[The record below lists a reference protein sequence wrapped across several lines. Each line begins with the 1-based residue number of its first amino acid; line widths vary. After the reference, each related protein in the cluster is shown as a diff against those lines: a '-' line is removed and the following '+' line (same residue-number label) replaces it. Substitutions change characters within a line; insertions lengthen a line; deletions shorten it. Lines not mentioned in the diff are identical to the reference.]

1 MLIPDCVH
9 PEQTI
14 YFNGAFVLK
23 SLRELKS
30 VSILELY
37 EGTRKIQE
45 MSLATYFLS
54 LDWLYLI
61 NAIKISKQGLVE
73 PCT

>member
-14 YFNGAFVLK
+14 YYNGAFVLGAIQE
-23 SLRELKS
+23 LRS
-30 VSILELY
+30 ASILELY
-37 EGTRKIQE
+37 ERTKKE
-45 MSLATYFLS
+45 HDMSIAVFLLS

-61 NAIKISKQGLVE
+61 NAISISEPGLVE
-73 PCT
+73 LCS